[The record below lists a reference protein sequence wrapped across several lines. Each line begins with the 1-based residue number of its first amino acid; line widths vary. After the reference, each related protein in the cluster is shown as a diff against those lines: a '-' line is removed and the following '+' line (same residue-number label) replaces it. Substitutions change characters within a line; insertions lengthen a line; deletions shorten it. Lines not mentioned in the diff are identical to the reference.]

1 MHRLKIFIFLLFFT
15 INYSFSQKPKTDILK
30 TSLGDL
36 KIQPIFHSSLFLQL
50 NNLTIYIDPYGGQ
63 NAFKNM
69 VDPDLIIITDIHGD
83 HLDLE
88 TLKSIHTDKAIFIAP
103 EAVAEK
109 LPPIYHKNLIVL
121 NNNETTEQLG
131 IKIKAL
137 PMYNLPDVPDSK
149 HPKGRGNGYILT
161 IENKQIYISGDTE
174 DINEM
179 RNLKNIDVAFVCMN
193 LPYTMDI
200 HQAASAVLEF
210 KPKIVYPFHYRGKPD
225 MSDVQVFK
233 KLVNDKNPNIEVR
246 LRNWYPDY
254 N

>member
-36 KIQPIFHSSLFLQL
+36 KIQPIFHSSLFLQW

-69 VDPDLIIITDIHGD
+69 IDPDLIIITDIHGD

-137 PMYNLPDVPDSK
+137 PMYNLPDIPNSK

-225 MSDVQVFK
+225 MSDIQVFK

>member
-36 KIQPIFHSSLFLQL
+36 KIQPIFHSSLFLQW

-69 VDPDLIIITDIHGD
+69 IDPDLIIITDIHGD

-137 PMYNLPDVPDSK
+137 PMYNLPDIPDSK

>member
-36 KIQPIFHSSLFLQL
+36 KIQPIFHSSLFLQW

-69 VDPDLIIITDIHGD
+69 IDPDLIIITDIHGD

-137 PMYNLPDVPDSK
+137 PMYNLPDIPNSK